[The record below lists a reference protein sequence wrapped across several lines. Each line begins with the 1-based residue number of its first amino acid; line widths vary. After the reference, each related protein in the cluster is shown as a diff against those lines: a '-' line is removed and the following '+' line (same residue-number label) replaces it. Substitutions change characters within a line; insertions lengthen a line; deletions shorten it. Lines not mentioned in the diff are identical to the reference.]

1 MNKKSLIFFL
11 ISARLLFIDGQVIAQ
26 ISDYKKA
33 VNAYNRGDYKI
44 AHKLIRPLANN
55 GFPQAQYSLGVMYE
69 SGKGVDASLEKA
81 KKWFQLAAEKGI
93 SKAQFKL
100 GLIYRDGKDG
110 EKNYSKAVEWWKLAA
125 NKGNVEA
132 QTSLGAMFEN
142 GQGIPQDYAEAI
154 RLYEL
159 AAEAGNVRAQKY
171 LNLLL
176 NKKVDAQINLGLG
189 IRFETGQGVVQ
200 DYNEAMRWYSLAAD
214 LGSEEGKEKLGLLVS
229 KMQNLKEIPA
239 VAKHLINLGEKKE
252 KRVVD
257 LETIQPG
264 LRSAKSQI
272 KPDKT
277 KENKTANLSGVN
289 IDQRQLQNAADI
301 SIPMDEFAVDRYRV
315 NKIAKGDNLI
325 NVKINTSKLECNP
338 LNNTIQTPQCAKL
351 VPKGSIKEKNNDH
364 FILQKKA
371 TPSSIRIKQTSNRD
385 NKDIF
390 SEGFFQG
397 YLKKWVRAWE
407 NQDLQSY
414 FSFYARNFKG
424 LKNKHLDWKDSRRLA
439 LEKHT
444 NISIELNN
452 IKIFQ
457 KNDVAKTNFT
467 QIFKSDNYSD
477 IGIKELFWVRYGADW
492 RITSETWLPIRK

>member
-1 MNKKSLIFFL
+1 
-11 ISARLLFIDGQVIAQ
+11 
-26 ISDYKKA
+26 
-33 VNAYNRGDYKI
+33 
-44 AHKLIRPLANN
+44 
-55 GFPQAQYSLGVMYE
+55 
-69 SGKGVDASLEKA
+69 
-81 KKWFQLAAEKGI
+81 
-93 SKAQFKL
+93 
-100 GLIYRDGKDG
+100 
-110 EKNYSKAVEWWKLAA
+110 
-125 NKGNVEA
+125 
-132 QTSLGAMFEN
+132 

-325 NVKINTSKLECNP
+325 NVKINTSKLECN
-338 LNNTIQTPQCAKL
+338 
-351 VPKGSIKEKNNDH
+351 
-364 FILQKKA
+364 
-371 TPSSIRIKQTSNRD
+371 
-385 NKDIF
+385 
-390 SEGFFQG
+390 
-397 YLKKWVRAWE
+397 
-407 NQDLQSY
+407 
-414 FSFYARNFKG
+414 
-424 LKNKHLDWKDSRRLA
+424 
-439 LEKHT
+439 
-444 NISIELNN
+444 
-452 IKIFQ
+452 
-457 KNDVAKTNFT
+457 
-467 QIFKSDNYSD
+467 
-477 IGIKELFWVRYGADW
+477 
-492 RITSETWLPIRK
+492 

>member
-189 IRFETGQGVVQ
+189 IRFETGQGV
-200 DYNEAMRWYSLAAD
+200 
-214 LGSEEGKEKLGLLVS
+214 
-229 KMQNLKEIPA
+229 
-239 VAKHLINLGEKKE
+239 
-252 KRVVD
+252 
-257 LETIQPG
+257 
-264 LRSAKSQI
+264 
-272 KPDKT
+272 
-277 KENKTANLSGVN
+277 
-289 IDQRQLQNAADI
+289 
-301 SIPMDEFAVDRYRV
+301 
-315 NKIAKGDNLI
+315 
-325 NVKINTSKLECNP
+325 
-338 LNNTIQTPQCAKL
+338 
-351 VPKGSIKEKNNDH
+351 
-364 FILQKKA
+364 
-371 TPSSIRIKQTSNRD
+371 
-385 NKDIF
+385 
-390 SEGFFQG
+390 
-397 YLKKWVRAWE
+397 
-407 NQDLQSY
+407 
-414 FSFYARNFKG
+414 
-424 LKNKHLDWKDSRRLA
+424 
-439 LEKHT
+439 
-444 NISIELNN
+444 
-452 IKIFQ
+452 
-457 KNDVAKTNFT
+457 
-467 QIFKSDNYSD
+467 
-477 IGIKELFWVRYGADW
+477 
-492 RITSETWLPIRK
+492 